1 MNFPLQELTTLF
13 VTFLWPMIR
22 ISALLLTAPLFSLNA
37 VSLRIRILLAL
48 LLTVVIYPL
57 HDWPAVDPFTAEGVR
72 EVFVQVGIGAIM
84 GLMLQIVTAAVIV
97 AGQAISA
104 PMGLSM
110 ANMIDPNVGNVP
122 VLAQWLQILSVLV
135 FLSLGGHLIMI
146 QILLESFKSA
156 PIGALP
162 DLDLLYRLLLG
173 WSSMIFLGAML
184 IALPVIGILLLVQIG
199 MGLITRAAPALNIFA
214 VGFPV
219 FVMLG
224 LTALFMALPLFMV
237 RIENLWALAFMRM
250 RELVGLS

>member
-1 MNFPLQELTTLF
+1 MIFPLDALTTVF
-13 VTFLWPMIR
+13 VTILWPMIR

-37 VSLRIRILLAL
+37 VSVRIRILLAL
-48 LLTVVIYPL
+48 LLTLLIYPL
-57 HDWPAVDPFTAEGVR
+57 HDWPIIDPFTADGIR
-72 EVFVQVGIGAIM
+72 EVFVQVGIGAM
-84 GLMLQIVTAAVIV
+84 LGLMLQIVTAAVVV

-122 VLAQWLQILSVLV
+122 VLAQWLQILSILV

-156 PIGALP
+156 PIGVMP
-162 DLDLLYRLLLG
+162 DLELLYLLLLD
-173 WSSMIFLGAML
+173 WSGMIFLGAML
-184 IALPVIGILLLVQIG
+184 IVLPVIGILLLVQIG
-199 MGLITRAAPALNIFA
+199 MGLVTRAAPALNIFA

-224 LTALFMALPLFMV
+224 LTSIFMALPLFIG
-237 RIENLWALAFMRM
+237 RIENLWMLAFLRM